1 MTNRS
6 LPPCPFVAGPM
17 ITDPQFFVG
26 RKAEL
31 DTLTSRMTGS
41 QPVSIK
47 VVGKKGIGKSSLLYH
62 FFQTYEQ
69 RVENP
74 KRYVAIYLDLLDSE
88 CVDEIGFY
96 HAVARQLLNLPKV
109 RSQRALIR
117 PFQVTSFERQTFSSV
132 MGEWK
137 RQGVLPVLCLDEFSA
152 LFKHPKEFGDGF
164 FDNLVSL
171 MNNNVLMLVVASHR
185 ELNFYQHKYKLT
197 SSFFN
202 MGDVLRLGNLTEEEA
217 KELVSLPARTGVPAA
232 LRKNEQRLAR
242 KWGRCHPFLLQ
253 LASRLLWEARQQEQ
267 VVSWAKARF
276 EQEARRVPKP
286 LSTIT
291 PPAGY
296 FARSAGGIAILLL
309 AVLVVISV
317 LKQTQVLESLWKALG
332 K

>member
-6 LPPCPFVAGPM
+6 LPQSPFVAGPM

-26 RKAEL
+26 RSSEL
-31 DTLTSRMTGS
+31 DALTSRMTGS
-41 QPVSIK
+41 PPVSIN

-88 CVDEIGFY
+88 CQDEIGFY

-109 RSQRALIR
+109 RSQRTLTR

-152 LFKHPKEFGDGF
+152 LFKHPNEFSDGF
-164 FDNLVSL
+164 FDNLLFL
-171 MNNNVLMLVVASHR
+171 MNTNALMLVVASQR
-185 ELNFYQHKYKLT
+185 ELNFYRHRYKLT

-202 MGDVLRLGNLTEEEA
+202 MGDVLRLGNLAEEEA

-232 LRKNEQRLAR
+232 LRNDEQRLAR
-242 KWGRCHPFLLQ
+242 KWGGCHPFSLQ
-253 LASRLLWEARQQEQ
+253 LAASLLLEARQQEQ

-276 EQEARRVPKP
+276 EQEARRIPKP
-286 LSTIT
+286 LWKIT
-291 PPAGY
+291 PPGAY
-296 FARSAGGIAILLL
+296 FARSAGSMAILILV
-309 AVLVVISV
+309 VLVAIGV
-317 LKQTQVLESLWKALG
+317 LKQTQVLDTLWKALG
-332 K
+332 R